1 MIDLL
6 GKTKRTHKCGELRLS
21 DEGKIVTV
29 MGFVSK
35 YRNLGS
41 LIFIDVRDISG
52 IVQVSFDDSV
62 DEAVFKKAATLRMEY
77 NVAISGVV
85 RSRGTNINKN
95 MPTGEIEILASELK
109 ILAEAETT
117 PFEIKDDTNASENLR
132 LKYRYLDLRRPILQN
147 ILKIRDKISITAR
160 NYLSENGF
168 LDIETPYL
176 GKSTPEGARDYLVP
190 SRVHPGEFYALPQ
203 SPQLYKQLLMIA
215 GMDRYYQIAKCFRD
229 EDLRANRQPEFTQ
242 IDLEMSYVEDCE
254 DVMSVAEGLIKK
266 IFSETAGCQF
276 DGPFRRIT
284 WKEAMERWGSDKPD
298 TRFGLELNNV
308 SDCVKECG
316 FSVFENAIKAGGA
329 VRAINAKGL
338 GTKMTRKDIDSYGEF
353 VKSYGAKGLAWAA
366 VKEEGITSSF
376 FKFISE
382 EVKEKLMA
390 KLDAQIGDI
399 LFFVASEKEKVTFD
413 ALGALRCELAS
424 KYNLFDKSQY
434 DFLWVTEFPMFEW
447 SEEENRL
454 VAMHHPFTAPMV
466 EDFDLLDTDPIK
478 ARSNAY
484 DMVING
490 QEAGG
495 GSIRIHNPELQK
507 KIFNLI
513 GLTQEQIKEKFGFFV
528 DAFRYGAPP
537 HGGLAFGLDR
547 LTMLVTQNE
556 NIKDV
561 IAFPKVQSASCLMSD
576 APSVVDK
583 QQLEDLKITCTENN

>member
-1 MIDLL
+1 
-6 GKTKRTHKCGELRLS
+6 
-21 DEGKIVTV
+21 

-41 LIFIDVRDISG
+41 LIFIDVRDIAG

-62 DEAVFKKAATLRMEY
+62 DEEVFKKAATLRMEY
-77 NVAISGVV
+77 NVAITGVV
-85 RSRGTNINKN
+85 CSRGTNINKN
-95 MPTGEIEILASELK
+95 MPTGEIEIHAQELK

-117 PFEIKDDTNASENLR
+117 PFEIKDDTNAAENLR
-132 LKYRYLDLRRPILQN
+132 LKYRYLDLRRPSLQN
-147 ILKIRDKISITAR
+147 ILKTRDRISITAR
-160 NYLSENGF
+160 NYLSEHGF

-203 SPQLYKQLLMIA
+203 SPQLYKQLLMIS

-254 DVMSVAEGLIKK
+254 DVMEIAEGLIKK
-266 IFSETAGCQF
+266 IFSETAGCTF

-308 SDCVKECG
+308 SSIVEKCG
-316 FSVFENAIKAGGA
+316 FSVFENAIANGGA

-338 GTKMTRKDIDSYGEF
+338 ASKMTRKDMDAYGEF
-353 VKSYGAKGLAWAA
+353 VKSYGAKGLAWAM
-366 VKEEGITSSF
+366 VKEDAITSSF
-376 FKFISE
+376 LKFVSE
-382 EVKEKLMA
+382 EA
-390 KLDAQIGDI
+390 KQALLNRLDAEVGDV
-399 LFFVASEKEKVTFD
+399 LFFVASEKAKVTFD
-413 ALGALRCELAS
+413 SLGALRCELAE
-424 KYNLFDKSQY
+424 KYNLFDKSKY

-454 VAMHHPFTAPMV
+454 VAMHHPFTSPMV
-466 EDFDLLDTDPIK
+466 EDFALLDSDPIN

-547 LTMLVTQNE
+547 LTMLVTQTE

-576 APSVVDK
+576 APSCVDK
-583 QQLEDLKITCTENN
+583 QQLEDLKIKCDN